1 MCINVLGLS
10 NESSSKKYNIDEI
23 KQAYRKKVLEVHP
36 DKPSGN
42 NTDFVKVQNAY
53 DFLVGS
59 ETNDCSFTDENH
71 ENTIKYMNIMFSIL
85 KNFSNIM
92 KFVKENF
99 NDDKFEEMKTK
110 FKESNDKNENNYK
123 MRNEKNYKMRNE
135 NPNLRLTI
143 SVTLNELYVEHGK
156 KITIRYIDK
165 GNIMR
170 KRLIFFPFSNYVP
183 LLVYEGLG
191 DWNTKEECY
200 GDVTITLNI
209 LENEDYI
216 INSCINSLDLLR
228 AFSISVSDY
237 YTKFTLTFDH
247 FGETISLTHTPYL
260 DGSEII
266 LEEKGLHG
274 KKYINEG
281 TEDDLKNITRTR
293 GDLYIIFNVDF
304 KSYNPSKY
312 GLDIINEIFPS
323 LL

>member
-1 MCINVLGLS
+1 MNRNICINVLGLS
-10 NESSSKKYNIDEI
+10 KETSSKKYSMDEI

-53 DFLVGS
+53 DYLIGS
-59 ETNDCSFTDENH
+59 DTNDCSFTDENN

-99 NDDKFEEMKTK
+99 NDDKFEDMKTK
-110 FKESNDKNENNYK
+110 FKESNDKNENND
-123 MRNEKNYKMRNE
+123 KMRNE
-135 NPNLRLTI
+135 NNDKMNKENLHLSI

-170 KRLIFFPFSNYVP
+170 KRLIFFPFSNYVS

-191 DWNTKEECY
+191 DWNEIGECY

-209 LENEDYI
+209 LENQYYI

-247 FGETISLTHTPYL
+247 FGETISLIHTPYL

-274 KKYINEG
+274 KKN
-281 TEDDLKNITRTR
+281 EDDLTKITRTR

-312 GLDIINEIFPS
+312 GLDVINELFPS

>member
-1 MCINVLGLS
+1 MNRNICINALGLS
-10 NESSSKKYNIDEI
+10 NETSSKKYSMDEI

-42 NTDFVKVQNAY
+42 NTDFVKVQKAY
-53 DFLVGS
+53 DYLIGS
-59 ETNDCSFTDENH
+59 ETNEFPFTNENN
-71 ENTIKYMNIMFSIL
+71 ENAIKYMNIMFSIFN
-85 KNFSNIM
+85 NFSNIM
-92 KFVKENF
+92 KFVKENIK
-99 NDDKFEEMKTK
+99 DSKFEEMKTK
-110 FKESNDKNENNYK
+110 CKETNENKDK
-123 MRNEKNYKMRNE
+123 MKQE
-135 NPNLRLTI
+135 NPNLHLSI

-165 GNIMR
+165 GNIIR
-170 KRLIFFPFSNYVP
+170 KRLIFFPFSNYVT

-191 DWNTKEECY
+191 DWNMKEECY

-228 AFSISVSDY
+228 AFYISVSDY
-237 YTKFTLTFDH
+237 YTTFTLTFDH

-260 DGSEII
+260 DGSEVI

-274 KKYINEG
+274 KKNEN
-281 TEDDLKNITRTR
+281 DLKKINRTR

-312 GLDIINEIFPS
+312 GLNIINEIFPS